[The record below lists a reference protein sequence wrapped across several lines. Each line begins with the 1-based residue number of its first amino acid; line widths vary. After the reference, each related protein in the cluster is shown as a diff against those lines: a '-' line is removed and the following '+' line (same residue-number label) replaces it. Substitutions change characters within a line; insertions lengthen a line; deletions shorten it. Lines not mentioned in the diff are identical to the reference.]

1 MRQNEI
7 QQIEAE
13 LGITLPNY
21 YKDFLLNYPYEK
33 FKDLPNGGNIIP
45 VQELLSF
52 AKRKTSNENEYGII
66 DINLYMNCHNN
77 QREDGV
83 TNKLIIGM
91 WDADYF
97 LIDLSD
103 YNNTTV
109 YRIQSEY
116 DYYENY
122 NKETNLWNWGNMKE
136 ANSISAFIEK
146 LIEEYNRE

>member
-1 MRQNEI
+1 MNASEI
-7 QQIEAE
+7 EQIELK
-13 LGITLPNY
+13 LGIVLPNH
-21 YKDFLLNYPYEK
+21 YKEFLLNYPFEK
-33 FKDLPNGGNIIP
+33 FKDLPNGGDFIP
-45 VQELLSF
+45 DQELLSF
-52 AKRKTSNENEYGII
+52 TKNTTDNENIYGII

-122 NKETNLWNWGNMKE
+122 NQETNQWNWEKMKE
-136 ANSISAFIEK
+136 ANSITEFIEK
-146 LIEEYNRE
+146 LIEEYNKE